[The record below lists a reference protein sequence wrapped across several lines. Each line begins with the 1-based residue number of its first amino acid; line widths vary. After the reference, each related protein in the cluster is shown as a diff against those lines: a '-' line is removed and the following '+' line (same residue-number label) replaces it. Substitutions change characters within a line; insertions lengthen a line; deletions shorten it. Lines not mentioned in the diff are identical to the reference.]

1 MSKTQNPNEQAD
13 LSTPNAQEFLTS
25 ATSKSGKPTILVNYP
40 ALLKASGDDKALA
53 YSRLK
58 NTDSVNF
65 DFGIL
70 DHELGNDPTAA
81 FDALASQNAILAG
94 YKSED
99 EKKQKTAARAKFA
112 ENLAKSTDANADYL
126 TQKKAQ
132 AAVYDYIGT
141 QGFNEDESEAQNSYK
156 NEVVKPFQR
165 QVYDYEIQ
173 SQLDEMNKQ
182 GFGKITGYINTA
194 EKLENESGI
203 FGSKDKKK
211 AIIDDEFSRIT
222 NDDFKNFIENYNPT
236 FEKGNLQQRWGENVK
251 SKSERD
257 FLNFK
262 NTAQKAINSQNFDV
276 NALNDELKEQF
287 LRYRAKDAEQKMRE
301 KGGLYQSLRERTSK
315 NQQIFSVP
323 YPNAAL
329 RDSFGNILTPDEKQ
343 YKLGT
348 KRAPLGENIADATF
362 NTPLGSFIA
371 GIANIPT
378 LWGHEKN
385 VRDGEVL
392 QNYNFYINKDKNVA
406 EIEENIRAKALQAR
420 EQGIEL
426 SSKHLTQDERIVAAM
441 KGFKD
446 GFAQNKNKDFLGL
459 SAAWAKMTR
468 NNESINEAIKN
479 GLEFISTEAV
489 IASKP
494 ESELTREDKKYII
507 RKEDNLTTGLNRI
520 IDGDDSD
527 TIHNGYSLI
536 RGGTKMPIYS
546 AAAEQVKNF
555 NEKYN
560 LVNISGQWVW
570 QKLGGEVA
578 SKEETDRFL
587 QNINTLTKALQFDG
601 AKIGD
606 KGQLQAYKTLDNGEY
621 IEVDLHEGFIHNLPE
636 TFKNNLGS
644 LLGAIGGEMAYNF
657 FLGDK
662 KKAALSAGQ
671 NLGKLTRLKN
681 LGKRYTPAAIG
692 SGIGATGDYINYCL
706 NNGLE
711 IDFKEMLLHGIQD
724 SAFSVAGDM
733 GIHGLIKGVK
743 YLDDKFANA
752 SLGNAAKGAGK
763 KITSS
768 ADFLAEHT
776 PIVGAI
782 YRFAKNAATDNIKG
796 AESIIAANKEL
807 SDLINE
813 TYESYGGRVA
823 ADDKTFLQ
831 GVADKAKAKFGENS
845 KEANLAQGL
854 FEAINHNSIKDR
866 QRAMLEYIRADES
879 GRSLG
884 ILAEV
889 ANKSP
894 QVQANL
900 RVILN
905 ATSADLKNKLKN
917 LGVNNMDIKKIFD
930 DFESAVGRDYDEAMD
945 EVLAKIYPKDLE
957 IYRVEVDKTE
967 FNDLLAAFADEKKL
981 ITDESKIF
989 KQEIVDALFNSG
1001 KLSFSELN
1009 NIRKILNEHTRKLL
1023 NKQPSFS
1030 NTLSLQAQAKLRTA
1044 IDNAIKEI
1052 FSQNKTAFAKAS
1064 ELYNTALKEYGE
1076 MKELLKIIDDLNV
1089 RAAGM
1094 NEAQAVEK
1102 IVQYAMG
1109 QGEEGLANLAKLT
1122 RHLTP
1127 ENRAVVEMNMLQNV
1141 FEKCLYKDEAI
1152 NLEVFDPTLFFK
1164 RLKELTG
1171 ENGEKAV
1178 FESKQA
1184 KEFIKMAEDFNILFK
1199 KDAEIA
1205 RKLHP
1210 AKPEKAIGEES
1221 NFATTGEQKFAML
1234 KIKLLFGWLARNC
1247 PDFFFLP
1254 ESWKTRFSNAA
1265 LRYHLEKALLR
1276 SGTIDE
1282 FKKNFSEGI
1291 KRSAHSSKVNQIIKE
1306 FNAKFDEVEDIAKMS
1321 DDEVARAFNL
1331 DENGNPRT
1339 NPPDDDGNGGG
1350 FGGGST
1356 PNAPSGTPNTPQS
1369 PNAPTNSGGGSL
1381 LERARA
1387 ANAEKRAAQQ
1397 ADQKK
1402 WDDFDAEVE
1411 NAQFD
1416 TFWSKPAGK
1425 TAQETAQETAQNA
1438 AETATARN
1446 ADDLAQN
1453 SQKFTQNE
1461 PQNTAQDDIL
1471 AELDE
1476 LDKNNPFERAMR
1488 EKRAEQNS
1496 QVTPPNV
1503 KVVSET
1509 TAQSAPST
1517 PAAAQNAPTSTAN
1530 GTSKA
1535 VYDMNMETLQNN
1547 LKTAEKE
1554 IANPQNTPK
1563 EKAEWQ
1569 NYKRQTEQDI
1579 ANLKA
1584 ANPEHA
1590 AAEQISQETGE
1601 NATKNSQNSQV
1612 FGENEHIQGENF
1624 ITENP
1629 NLNPAT
1635 SDLSVKMELA
1645 PNVRNLAKLKDDEIM
1660 ADLDFLAQKHPE
1672 MFEKPSEVFK
1682 LLREIKEN
1690 PTHFYNN
1697 NRLDAA
1703 LIVKRLEN
1711 DKIGKMAVSKD
1722 TGKVIHATKVDDKDL
1737 KRLEKVSKAH
1747 EQGASALSKLSSDK
1761 VANEP
1766 KEQLGLPSGEII
1778 PNSKAQ
1784 SQVEIEKTSQT
1795 PSQSPKI
1802 QLINEINPKRQPNF
1816 SDFIAKKEQLS
1827 KDLGY
1832 EVRIHGETNGD
1843 KIYIEN
1849 IVDGIAERKIVK
1861 ANEFFDSDL
1870 INEKIAAKFDD
1881 LGVIITNYG
1890 EIISKNTGEV
1900 LETCI
1905 YHDDFLKLLK
1915 NTKFIK
1921 KANAAK
1927 TATPRDKVVMFNPRG
1942 NLISRKATSEEVATF
1957 ADGEISLVKV
1967 KNGTRADYY
1976 DPMSSLEVGDPIEL
1990 KETMKINNYE
2000 TLLRKNMAENPK
2012 IKAFIKNGVNEK
2024 FYSPYQRELAEKLKR
2039 EFAETDGTSGGGT
2052 TSPTQNTAQTQQ
2064 NAEMPKAEL
2073 DYDELQD
2080 KQNKE
2085 SILNAVKNQRE
2096 EVFSDGHIYDFL
2108 KNTNEKLEQGLKEVD
2123 KAILQKLAQNPQF
2136 KKYEKDLMDF
2146 NVKLRTAWSN
2156 KEPANSIYK
2165 KIRKQINKDGIDE
2178 VTQRGD
2184 LTEYTLLLRA
2194 RQRIIDEQKYR
2205 AVILSKSS
2213 DFIEYLPEINAIKF
2227 KDKNG
2232 NEHILSYETRSEW
2245 ENFIEKSTGMQ
2256 GDELA
2261 KYVKE
2266 NGKMPPHNFYDDFSP
2281 KIPDEVAQKLGKP
2294 LIIKMG
2300 SLLKIVAQGRENLI
2314 PALKDVFVEPD
2325 IVLKDSENGIL
2336 FAKRIWGDD
2345 DYVVN
2350 VSVDKGEAFI
2360 SISNGIKSTNNL
2372 KNKLEN
2378 NAEILYQSPN
2388 ANSNLQTLLQ
2398 TSRYSA
2404 NRTDSEIIPQNKA
2417 ESQGNLEKTS
2427 QTPQKQYSPKEKAEW
2442 NLQNAEL
2449 IARERGFNSLSEF
2462 EKHLSENEANLV
2474 GSGMIIRGKN
2484 GKGVEFVVVT
2494 QGKGKNAKKIIRAAN
2509 ESDFKELK
2517 RYSENADKNKEFT
2530 DYKDNLRFEIMK
2542 EPKGER
2548 LTELRNKAQKL
2559 NGALYQKYP
2568 DDYYTKGAADVAAKH
2583 PNDEL
2588 VKEWQNAIRER
2599 DELETELLND
2609 YNARVA
2615 QKEREIFGENAAKN
2629 SQNSQKFTQIS
2640 TNGASDSPS
2649 VLRQE
2654 AEARIDEL
2662 INNQTQIVNKNDG
2675 RVAQIS
2681 VEGRKKM
2688 LGTRALEKSIGNK
2701 FKARHHFK
2709 ACEKIKELFEKSEFL
2724 ESEPPKN
2731 GSADIKA
2738 VHRYVANVEIDGKQA
2753 QALLTL
2759 KENASDEIGNRIYSL
2774 ELQELRPLPNAQART
2789 ELTQQ
2794 GQSNLTLAE
2803 DASAKNTSEAIEK
2816 TDGGIIPQNE
2826 TKSQG
2831 KLSEI
2836 SSEAEKKK
2844 AAVKQELGL
2853 SDCVLNK
2860 RADPINEEK
2869 RLELAKNQAWWE
2881 AHDLNNRLNNELPNE
2896 RNLNNDFRL
2905 ARLEIVKK
2913 IVKKFKLPYVDAD
2926 LIIKAI
2932 KEHPNDPLAKEWNRQ
2947 LEEVEEIYERM
2958 GILYEIHDEINKERI
2973 KAWNLVDL
2981 RKEQIWGGYG
2991 GYPLEVDTDKA
3002 AAENY
3007 LYKWNSSSLNRKKDF
3022 DEVYNE
3028 LFVKRRGQVEQDF
3041 EITPLKEFGTNYAEF
3056 YRDGTGAVKKL
3067 LAEADE
3073 VAKSGA
3079 EFNGQVAGAFYRDE
3093 LGDIDLVWGN
3103 DSKGLKRILATK
3115 DGEQIADIIERGEV
3129 QINGTRGTI
3138 SSERGTLAVEKQ
3150 GERWILDSADGTNG
3164 GGTTSRTASE
3174 TAQTATNA
3182 QNLGENLSSQSQVF
3196 SGKNLKNYQDLVY
3209 FLEDNLQKR
3218 ANSYI
3223 DFGGGTSGKVKGATT
3238 GQHEQQRFMKSKI
3251 LDDLNEFL
3259 QIKAAPREISEQ
3271 AARDL
3276 AFKKGKLDE
3285 QELSDLFA
3293 YLKTHT
3299 DGKILKESQIY
3310 YKLAEQIK
3318 DDLIAVYER
3327 DLGEIAR
3334 AYGLKDYESNALDFE
3349 KFRYKDIKNNQ
3360 RKDKRGATFFRDLAE
3375 TLSQMLKESE
3385 PPIDRIKEYEFL
3397 LENIPNYKHLDG
3409 AKRTNDILSDF
3420 NGMKQRQLLET
3431 LQDENFMSKIEN
3443 LSDDEAAAAVKNE
3456 SLERAKEDFRR
3467 KYFYDYENSQ
3477 KGVNFNENSQNLSE
3491 NLAKNGEN
3499 LGENSAAQTQKN
3511 LIDEPQAQK
3520 AAPAS
3525 EPKTSETPTQNT
3537 AQAQPQKQG
3546 YTLQDAL
3553 NYYDEFLTRLSDYFN
3568 EQVARGYMKEAS
3580 AKRLM
3585 GKVKTM
3591 WKKHK
3596 GYFEDGYERNTK
3608 FGMPYLNSQSGEM
3621 EMQSAFARILG
3632 NLEKVKMTK
3641 GNRLDIS
3648 SFSSKNYYFLN
3659 LDELKAKGKP
3669 TKTADDEFRKNLLK
3683 QADKIDNGGGTTSP
3697 TQPTQTPATSR
3708 TASETAT
3715 NAQNLGENLA
3725 KNGENL
3731 GENSAAQTQKN
3742 LIDEPQ
3748 AQKADEIQPEIAQK
3762 AAADETPTQNTAQTA
3777 ENAKIKELETQRQQ
3791 LQDEFISL
3799 FEKKAQN
3806 YDLYNGG
3813 NKFITNGAELLKRDI
3828 ENLQSGKNKRTDIPD
3843 GLWFG
3848 NSDLRDLHDKI
3859 TKIEQ
3864 DIEFEKIPREIR
3876 QKYDFLSKD
3885 DLTFYYAD
3893 IFQSRKERNPNITF
3907 DEVLRDTAKIRA
3919 ENLKKEFGDFG
3930 GTFNSKVG
3938 SDKEILEFKAKYRSN
3953 KRTFKKVL
3961 ADLTETLNKRRTYLN
3976 TIFEKI
3982 GKKPIAEFGQNYVE
3996 FYRDGVGAVKK
4007 LLAEADEA
4015 AKNSAEFNGQV
4026 AGAFYRDELGD
4037 IDLVWGKNDM
4047 GLQKIIKKHLND
4059 FRNFD
4064 GATPNDKLANGIDEI
4079 IRKGTISPTYNG
4091 YNITL
4096 DDFVVGLN
4104 RGFNKDGVKIGEN
4117 KWVVTA
4123 FDSTPNKQGV
4133 ADTARFGD
4141 IAEGSKSP
4149 SNLAEKN
4156 SSEKN
4161 LQSQGAKEI
4170 QQKIQQKFGK
4180 DENYARDLYE
4190 WHKDSSPLTK
4200 DEDGTPKVFYHGSV
4214 AKFETFKSNPQS
4226 FGIWLT
4232 GNKDEAMPRKFN
4244 KNDEIYEYEVFVKCK
4259 KIYNWSDEDIEK
4271 VSFIGEPYTETSE
4284 QSFNN
4289 LKKAGYDGIYLEKD
4303 DILIVFN
4310 PNQIKAVENKG
4321 GWTDGGGNITPDKPQ
4336 GTNATH
4342 KYFNESSSNIYRS
4355 SEIWGSG
4362 LAGGTLNGLE
4372 TDENGNIIGFNPQ
4385 NFIKGFLA
4393 GAGGAKAVK
4402 LAIQKSPA
4410 IRAKAEKFAA
4420 KSAEFLNEA
4429 LQNPLML
4436 PQERARFAVV
4446 ANKALNS
4453 ALDNRKFIIGGE
4465 GAIGA
4470 NREKLARARVMQKQ
4484 GKDEGEIWD
4493 KTGWYLDKDGKWKFE
4508 INAEGGEWIQEPTE
4522 NARGKLSD
4530 FLEDDEL
4537 FAAYPQLQDYKV
4549 EFKNLPG
4556 GLLGTF
4562 DETTKT
4568 LEICLTY
4575 EDRMK
4580 STLYHEL
4587 QHAVQHIENFARG
4600 GNPQS
4605 ARAALKRPE
4614 NQHLVSDLVAKYKD
4628 KKTLGQKAY
4637 ERLHGEVEARNV
4649 EERMDKWD
4657 KISWGFDEDDGEL
4670 LDLAQGHP
4678 HGTMD
4683 EALQD
4688 TIIVQD
4694 KRRLRGKNSISQS
4707 KETNENFIKIKT
4719 KNENFKTLK
4728 DNFDEKYTKAIKN
4741 NVKFTNDETKIT
4753 ATLARAGIKEIIN
4766 NVDKS
4771 VKNGFT
4777 FNAHFAVALDLENV
4791 FKKAKY
4797 LGKFDDIKNGDPNVS
4812 IHRFKSAV
4820 LINDNKTANALLL
4833 LKEWRENGKRIYSLK
4848 LDKLEKGD

>member
-1 MSKTQNPNEQAD
+1 MS
-13 LSTPNAQEFLTS
+13 LSTPNAQQW
-25 ATSKSGKPTILVNYP
+25 ILRDKNDKDNKEILRVNYN
-40 ALLKASGDDKALA
+40 ALLEKTGGDKA
-53 YSRLK
+53 
-58 NTDSVNF
+58 
-65 DFGIL
+65 
-70 DHELGNDPTAA
+70 AA
-81 FDALASQNAILAG
+81 FDEMAQNLQDADFNFNVLEQVGVDKAAVFDDLAQNNSYFGLKSDNEKERIERDLADVKVLGDLETINNENATQEAKNKASENYFDYLLKHGGGSQKDRNEVRANTIMPYFEARKAEITKDGTPFGDSAEAKELKRLIDKENSLEFEKKYDGVKAWDDDEIETALGKEDNGFFNESASYSSPFAYLGAKAKKWIWDRGVKTLPNAAGAFYDRIFGDDDVFENVNVAKVEYDTRSVLGEMKRRGETPILNKFDKQQQYYFLQKAYQYAGFWDKFDIRNAKGDKKLMDEMIKKGFEIAQKEVEIANTPFENLNKEQRQFLFDRAPTFSAG
-94 YKSED
+94 YSASFEDDDEELLKDEYYQIAGGAFLAIASEKAEQIKNFRETFNLVHMGANLFDEQSPERRRMFNKYLDDLQFVSQTMGFDGVSADGTHFYKEIDGKTHFLRLNDRFFTALDTMFENNVGSMVGAGVGAVAGYFLPVGNKVGAAAKSAKIAKSLVGSWIGGAAGSAGDYLNFCLRNGYKVDFEIMYWHALQD
-99 EKKQKTAARAKFA
+99 GLFSMATDAAMFGVEKLANKVAQNGVVKTAAEGVSKGVVRPLRKAVSFADKVVEKLPVVGIITSIPRNLVKGNNIYAAETLIFKNISKEQRADIDRVLKHGGGIKLDETQKAQELADTLSNKYGKDSKIAQTAQKFVDA
-112 ENLAKSTDANADYL
+112 INSKGYKEKQAKLLQYVLSDETGNNVGYLMEVAKSSPEVMRNLENIIKYSGVQL
-126 TQKKAQ
+126 KAQ
-132 AAVYDYIGT
+132 LNRVGL
-141 QGFNEDESEAQNSYK
+141 NETELK
-156 NEVVKPFQR
+156 NVFQ
-165 QVYDYEIQ
+165 
-173 SQLDEMNKQ
+173 
-182 GFGKITGYINTA
+182 A
-194 EKLENESGI
+194 
-203 FGSKDKKK
+203 
-211 AIIDDEFSRIT
+211 
-222 NDDFKNFIENYNPT
+222 
-236 FEKGNLQQRWGENVK
+236 FEKGTGDSFGEAMNLIATRFFTDNEKVVIDSTPFVK
-251 SKSERD
+251 FIDDLKKSG
-257 FLNFK
+257 LNTEPAVARFAREVIEPLFNK
-262 NTAQKAINSQNFDV
+262 DGVSFTQLNNIRANLNQYYKAIESPNLKNHIQGQV
-276 NALNDELKEQF
+276 GKEL
-287 LRYRAKDAEQKMRE
+287 RAAID
-301 KGGLYQSLRERTSK
+301 KGIDDLFRDNLAVYAKIKNLYDT
-315 NQQIFSVP
+315 
-323 YPNAAL
+323 AL
-329 RDSFGNILTPDEKQ
+329 RDYSVMKD
-343 YKLGT
+343 LG
-348 KRAPLGENIADATF
+348 R
-362 NTPLGSFIA
+362 
-371 GIANIPT
+371 
-378 LWGHEKN
+378 
-385 VRDGEVL
+385 VL
-392 QNYNFYINKDKNVA
+392 
-406 EIEENIRAKALQAR
+406 
-420 EQGIEL
+420 
-426 SSKHLTQDERIVAAM
+426 
-441 KGFKD
+441 
-446 GFAQNKNKDFLGL
+446 
-459 SAAWAKMTR
+459 
-468 NNESINEAIKN
+468 
-479 GLEFISTEAV
+479 
-489 IASKP
+489 
-494 ESELTREDKKYII
+494 
-507 RKEDNLTTGLNRI
+507 
-520 IDGDDSD
+520 
-527 TIHNGYSLI
+527 
-536 RGGTKMPIYS
+536 
-546 AAAEQVKNF
+546 
-555 NEKYN
+555 EKYN
-560 LVNISGQWVW
+560 LHKRSTNFAKDIDN
-570 QKLGGEVA
+570 L
-578 SKEETDRFL
+578 
-587 QNINTLTKALQFDG
+587 INF
-601 AKIGD
+601 
-606 KGQLQAYKTLDNGEY
+606 
-621 IEVDLHEGFIHNLPE
+621 
-636 TFKNNLGS
+636 
-644 LLGAIGGEMAYNF
+644 
-657 FLGDK
+657 
-662 KKAALSAGQ
+662 
-671 NLGKLTRLKN
+671 
-681 LGKRYTPAAIG
+681 
-692 SGIGATGDYINYCL
+692 
-706 NNGLE
+706 
-711 IDFKEMLLHGIQD
+711 
-724 SAFSVAGDM
+724 
-733 GIHGLIKGVK
+733 LIKGEQK
-743 YLDDKFANA
+743 
-752 SLGNAAKGAGK
+752 
-763 KITSS
+763 
-768 ADFLAEHT
+768 T
-776 PIVGAI
+776 P
-782 YRFAKNAATDNIKG
+782 
-796 AESIIAANKEL
+796 EL
-807 SDLINE
+807 SILDEIL
-813 TYESYGGRVA
+813 
-823 ADDKTFLQ
+823 
-831 GVADKAKAKFGENS
+831 GE
-845 KEANLAQGL
+845 
-854 FEAINHNSIKDR
+854 
-866 QRAMLEYIRADES
+866 
-879 GRSLG
+879 
-884 ILAEV
+884 
-889 ANKSP
+889 
-894 QVQANL
+894 
-900 RVILN
+900 
-905 ATSADLKNKLKN
+905 
-917 LGVNNMDIKKIFD
+917 
-930 DFESAVGRDYDEAMD
+930 
-945 EVLAKIYPKDLE
+945 
-957 IYRVEVDKTE
+957 
-967 FNDLLAAFADEKKL
+967 
-981 ITDESKIF
+981 
-989 KQEIVDALFNSG
+989 
-1001 KLSFSELN
+1001 
-1009 NIRKILNEHTRKLL
+1009 
-1023 NKQPSFS
+1023 
-1030 NTLSLQAQAKLRTA
+1030 
-1044 IDNAIKEI
+1044 
-1052 FSQNKTAFAKAS
+1052 
-1064 ELYNTALKEYGE
+1064 
-1076 MKELLKIIDDLNV
+1076 
-1089 RAAGM
+1089 
-1094 NEAQAVEK
+1094 
-1102 IVQYAMG
+1102 
-1109 QGEEGLANLAKLT
+1109 
-1122 RHLTP
+1122 LTP
-1127 ENRAVVEMNMLQNV
+1127 ENRAVAEVSILKQMLNNAKIVAGQKIGNKNIETFFTQDFFDKLQLLASRGSV
-1141 FEKCLYKDEAI
+1141 FRSAEAKDFIQIVSDWHTLNKNHAAI
-1152 NLEVFDPTLFFK
+1152 
-1164 RLKELTG
+1164 LKELPSVNVREVSKGIATKIQG
-1171 ENGEKAV
+1171 RLEQIRTNLIMSNAFRLLDKLPFYVPSIIRNALWDKTQAGALRFHLKQILSNSLTIDDFKGKLLKRMKAGK
-1178 FESKQA
+1178 FDNA
-1184 KEFIKMAEDFNILFK
+1184 TN
-1199 KDAEIA
+1199 
-1205 RKLHP
+1205 
-1210 AKPEKAIGEES
+1210 KAIQEILDE
-1221 NFATTGEQKFAML
+1221 ATFEQNAW
-1234 KIKLLFGWLARNC
+1234 KI
-1247 PDFFFLP
+1247 
-1254 ESWKTRFSNAA
+1254 
-1265 LRYHLEKALLR
+1265 
-1276 SGTIDE
+1276 
-1282 FKKNFSEGI
+1282 
-1291 KRSAHSSKVNQIIKE
+1291 
-1306 FNAKFDEVEDIAKMS
+1306 
-1321 DDEVARAFNL
+1321 L
-1331 DENGNPRT
+1331 DENGDNI
-1339 NPPDDDGNGGG
+1339 
-1350 FGGGST
+1350 
-1356 PNAPSGTPNTPQS
+1356 
-1369 PNAPTNSGGGSL
+1369 
-1381 LERARA
+1381 
-1387 ANAEKRAAQQ
+1387 AAQVDE
-1397 ADQKK
+1397 AVDVVN
-1402 WDDFDAEVE
+1402 E
-1411 NAQFD
+1411 
-1416 TFWSKPAGK
+1416 
-1425 TAQETAQETAQNA
+1425 A
-1438 AETATARN
+1438 AEREF
-1446 ADDLAQN
+1446 
-1453 SQKFTQNE
+1453 K
-1461 PQNTAQDDIL
+1461 
-1471 AELDE
+1471 DE
-1476 LDKNNPFERAMR
+1476 M
-1488 EKRAEQNS
+1488 
-1496 QVTPPNV
+1496 
-1503 KVVSET
+1503 
-1509 TAQSAPST
+1509 
-1517 PAAAQNAPTSTAN
+1517 
-1530 GTSKA
+1530 SKG
-1535 VYDMNMETLQNN
+1535 
-1547 LKTAEKE
+1547 
-1554 IANPQNTPK
+1554 
-1563 EKAEWQ
+1563 
-1569 NYKRQTEQDI
+1569 
-1579 ANLKA
+1579 
-1584 ANPEHA
+1584 
-1590 AAEQISQETGE
+1590 AEQISQETGE
-1601 NATKNSQNSQV
+1601 NAAKNSQKTAENSVNLTEIETLKAQK
-1612 FGENEHIQGENF
+1612 NELLKQKAE
-1624 ITENP
+1624 
-1629 NLNPAT
+1629 
-1635 SDLSVKMELA
+1635 
-1645 PNVRNLAKLKDDEIM
+1645 RNLSKEQKAEIDEQLKDIKQKIETAYRKEKLKSQIGTNNLTPDIVRQTEANKARVIIDE
-1660 ADLDFLAQKHPE
+1660 LD
-1672 MFEKPSEVFK
+1672 
-1682 LLREIKEN
+1682 
-1690 PTHFYNN
+1690 
-1697 NRLDAA
+1697 
-1703 LIVKRLEN
+1703 
-1711 DKIGKMAVSKD
+1711 
-1722 TGKVIHATKVDDKDL
+1722 
-1737 KRLEKVSKAH
+1737 
-1747 EQGASALSKLSSDK
+1747 DK
-1761 VANEP
+1761 VAAQKLGFTNTESIARSIDGQEIEHTIKRHGVNSELAKNGQP
-1766 KEQLGLPSGEII
+1766 PITHDDIAKYPQITKTADEQLFNTTKDGLPARVSFKQDNGYYVVVEETHNKQGELAFKTMYRGNGDYKNSDAYTKILKNNEEVGSIDPLYLPRTRLGGSVNQTDNKII
-1778 PNSKAQ
+1778 PQKANE
-1784 SQVEIEKTSQT
+1784 SQGDLEKTSQT

-1832 EVRIHGETNGD
+1832 EVKIHGEVDGD
-1843 KIYIEN
+1843 KIYLA
-1849 IVDGIAERKIVK
+1849 DGWYGAGYDGEWRILSADELNAAQKG
-1861 ANEFFDSDL
+1861 L
-1870 INEKIAAKFDD
+1870 AAKFDELD
-1881 LGVIITNYG
+1881 LIAAQQDKYVKIIN
-1890 EIISKNTGEV
+1890 KRTGEV
-1900 LETCI
+1900 INRQPYGLDIRTINDE
-1905 YHDDFLKLLK
+1905 
-1915 NTKFIK
+1915 KFIK

-1927 TATPRDKVVMFNPRG
+1927 TATPREKIAVMTDKIEIRG
-1942 NLISRKATSEEVATF
+1942 ITGKPVSVKLPNGKEINLLQQKSDIAGA
-1957 ADGEISLVKV
+1957 VKV
-1967 KNGTRADYY
+1967 YNDPLTGYAMPHKNNAGGELEYIQEVLNRNDFEAQIFKAAREQPKVRA
-1976 DPMSSLEVGDPIEL
+1976 L
-1990 KETMKINNYE
+1990 
-2000 TLLRKNMAENPK
+2000 
-2012 IKAFIKNGVNEK
+2012 IKNGVNEK

-2039 EFAETDGTSGGGT
+2039 EFAETDGGFNGNSGGGT
-2052 TSPTQNTAQTQQ
+2052 TSPTQPT
-2064 NAEMPKAEL
+2064 
-2073 DYDELQD
+2073 
-2080 KQNKE
+2080 
-2085 SILNAVKNQRE
+2085 
-2096 EVFSDGHIYDFL
+2096 
-2108 KNTNEKLEQGLKEVD
+2108 
-2123 KAILQKLAQNPQF
+2123 
-2136 KKYEKDLMDF
+2136 
-2146 NVKLRTAWSN
+2146 
-2156 KEPANSIYK
+2156 
-2165 KIRKQINKDGIDE
+2165 
-2178 VTQRGD
+2178 
-2184 LTEYTLLLRA
+2184 
-2194 RQRIIDEQKYR
+2194 
-2205 AVILSKSS
+2205 
-2213 DFIEYLPEINAIKF
+2213 
-2227 KDKNG
+2227 
-2232 NEHILSYETRSEW
+2232 
-2245 ENFIEKSTGMQ
+2245 
-2256 GDELA
+2256 
-2261 KYVKE
+2261 
-2266 NGKMPPHNFYDDFSP
+2266 
-2281 KIPDEVAQKLGKP
+2281 
-2294 LIIKMG
+2294 
-2300 SLLKIVAQGRENLI
+2300 
-2314 PALKDVFVEPD
+2314 
-2325 IVLKDSENGIL
+2325 
-2336 FAKRIWGDD
+2336 
-2345 DYVVN
+2345 
-2350 VSVDKGEAFI
+2350 
-2360 SISNGIKSTNNL
+2360 
-2372 KNKLEN
+2372 
-2378 NAEILYQSPN
+2378 
-2388 ANSNLQTLLQ
+2388 
-2398 TSRYSA
+2398 
-2404 NRTDSEIIPQNKA
+2404 
-2417 ESQGNLEKTS
+2417 
-2427 QTPQKQYSPKEKAEW
+2427 QTPA
-2442 NLQNAEL
+2442 
-2449 IARERGFNSLSEF
+2449 
-2462 EKHLSENEANLV
+2462 
-2474 GSGMIIRGKN
+2474 
-2484 GKGVEFVVVT
+2484 
-2494 QGKGKNAKKIIRAAN
+2494 
-2509 ESDFKELK
+2509 
-2517 RYSENADKNKEFT
+2517 
-2530 DYKDNLRFEIMK
+2530 
-2542 EPKGER
+2542 
-2548 LTELRNKAQKL
+2548 
-2559 NGALYQKYP
+2559 
-2568 DDYYTKGAADVAAKH
+2568 
-2583 PNDEL
+2583 
-2588 VKEWQNAIRER
+2588 
-2599 DELETELLND
+2599 
-2609 YNARVA
+2609 
-2615 QKEREIFGENAAKN
+2615 
-2629 SQNSQKFTQIS
+2629 
-2640 TNGASDSPS
+2640 
-2649 VLRQE
+2649 
-2654 AEARIDEL
+2654 
-2662 INNQTQIVNKNDG
+2662 
-2675 RVAQIS
+2675 
-2681 VEGRKKM
+2681 
-2688 LGTRALEKSIGNK
+2688 
-2701 FKARHHFK
+2701 
-2709 ACEKIKELFEKSEFL
+2709 
-2724 ESEPPKN
+2724 
-2731 GSADIKA
+2731 
-2738 VHRYVANVEIDGKQA
+2738 
-2753 QALLTL
+2753 
-2759 KENASDEIGNRIYSL
+2759 
-2774 ELQELRPLPNAQART
+2774 
-2789 ELTQQ
+2789 
-2794 GQSNLTLAE
+2794 
-2803 DASAKNTSEAIEK
+2803 
-2816 TDGGIIPQNE
+2816 
-2826 TKSQG
+2826 
-2831 KLSEI
+2831 
-2836 SSEAEKKK
+2836 
-2844 AAVKQELGL
+2844 
-2853 SDCVLNK
+2853 
-2860 RADPINEEK
+2860 
-2869 RLELAKNQAWWE
+2869 
-2881 AHDLNNRLNNELPNE
+2881 
-2896 RNLNNDFRL
+2896 
-2905 ARLEIVKK
+2905 
-2913 IVKKFKLPYVDAD
+2913 
-2926 LIIKAI
+2926 
-2932 KEHPNDPLAKEWNRQ
+2932 
-2947 LEEVEEIYERM
+2947 
-2958 GILYEIHDEINKERI
+2958 
-2973 KAWNLVDL
+2973 
-2981 RKEQIWGGYG
+2981 
-2991 GYPLEVDTDKA
+2991 
-3002 AAENY
+3002 
-3007 LYKWNSSSLNRKKDF
+3007 
-3022 DEVYNE
+3022 
-3028 LFVKRRGQVEQDF
+3028 
-3041 EITPLKEFGTNYAEF
+3041 
-3056 YRDGTGAVKKL
+3056 
-3067 LAEADE
+3067 
-3073 VAKSGA
+3073 
-3079 EFNGQVAGAFYRDE
+3079 
-3093 LGDIDLVWGN
+3093 
-3103 DSKGLKRILATK
+3103 
-3115 DGEQIADIIERGEV
+3115 
-3129 QINGTRGTI
+3129 
-3138 SSERGTLAVEKQ
+3138 
-3150 GERWILDSADGTNG
+3150 
-3164 GGTTSRTASE
+3164 TSRTASE
-3174 TAQTATNA
+3174 TATNA
-3182 QNLGENLSSQSQVF
+3182 QNLGENLSPQSQVF

-3223 DFGGGTSGKVKGATT
+3223 NFGA

-3276 AFKKGKLDE
+3276 AFKKGKLNE

-3397 LENIPNYKHLDG
+3397 LESIPNYKHLDG